1 MSSIAALTKA
11 FADLG
16 ENNAA
21 MFEALINAEDRE
33 LAEIEAEQARANA
46 ALDAEKVRINAEFET
61 RKQRCRER
69 QAKLT
74 EWGGQ
79 SSDDIRFL
87 MDGEAA

>member
-1 MSSIAALTKA
+1 MSSIAALTKG

-46 ALDAEKVRINAEFET
+46 AIDAEKVRINAEFEA
-61 RKQRCRER
+61 RKQHRREKR
-69 QAKLT
+69 EKVA

-79 SSDDIRFL
+79 AADDIRFL
-87 MDGEAA
+87 MEGAA